1 MTLVTLSTLLR
12 LGGVMHFGILIAS
25 ALVPQVLDWRSEL
38 RKLHTL
44 TRQLVWVHG
53 VFIVLT
59 IVALGAIA
67 TINAPL
73 LALGGLLAR
82 CVCGFVAIFWLAR
95 LSLQFALFDP
105 KPFLTKPILKVGYH
119 GLTLVFAYLALTFGW
134 AAVRWS

>member
-1 MTLVTLSTLLR
+1 MTFVTLVTFIRIGGLL
-12 LGGVMHFGILIAS
+12 HFGILIAS
-25 ALVPQVLDWRSEL
+25 ALTPQVLNWRSEL
-38 RKLHTL
+38 RKLHPL

-82 CVCGFVAIFWLAR
+82 CVCGFVAVFWLAR

-119 GLTLVFAYLALTFGW
+119 GLTVVFAYLAVTFAW
-134 AAVRWS
+134 AAVR

>member
-1 MTLVTLSTLLR
+1 MTFITLSTLLR

-25 ALVPQVLDWRSEL
+25 ALVPQVLDWRGEL
-38 RKLHTL
+38 RKLHPL

-67 TINAPL
+67 TINATL

-82 CVCGFVAIFWLAR
+82 CICGFVAIFWLAR
-95 LSLQFALFDP
+95 LSLQFALVDP
-105 KPFLTKPILKVGYH
+105 KPFSTKPIFKIGYH
-119 GLTLVFAYLALTFGW
+119 GLTFVFAYLALAFGW
-134 AAVRWS
+134 AAVRWT

>member
-1 MTLVTLSTLLR
+1 MTFVPLSALLR
-12 LGGVMHFGILIAS
+12 IGGVMHFGILIAS
-25 ALVPQVLDWRSEL
+25 ALTPQVLDWRNEL
-38 RKLHTL
+38 RKLHPL

-82 CVCGFVAIFWLAR
+82 CICGFVAIFWLAR

-119 GLTLVFAYLALTFGW
+119 GLTFVFAYLAITFAW
-134 AAVRWS
+134 AAVR